1 MIMATREIK
10 TRFRLEGE
18 SEYRRAMKE
27 SADAVKVLA
36 SEQKLAAAEYE
47 ATGDAQQY
55 ASETARILKD
65 QIREQE
71 RAVQAAQ
78 QAVEKLRAAGVDP
91 ADKSMQ
97 QWNTRLNTAKTRL
110 LNMQTQLGKANTDMQ
125 ENKGKLDES
134 EGSAKGF
141 GDQLE
146 RIGKNIDFTAT
157 ITAIENIQ
165 EKIEG
170 VIKTA
175 ARAVKAVWDMETDA
189 GKWADDL
196 KTAASKAGMDVET
209 YQSWQYAS
217 QFIDTEVSTIIS
229 SVTRLEKDLGSENE
243 EIAKAFNQLGV
254 RTREAGGN
262 VRSAT
267 EVFWDVIDA
276 LKGIE
281 DPTRRSILAQKV
293 LGQSWK
299 DLNPLIEEGSKAYQ
313 DLVDE
318 GRKSAAVSEEN
329 VNKLA
334 AMNDAQTDLNA
345 SIQKAKFEA
354 LASLAPTFEKVSNA
368 LKTAVD
374 SLNEFLQSEAGQEAL
389 GNLNEA
395 LSGVIESFLG
405 EDGGKGT
412 FASIVEGASG
422 ALETFNNALQWIQN
436 NGGVVEGIVLGLAA
450 AWGGLEITKSV
461 LTFMQLLQHIPTE
474 KLSSI
479 FGGGAAASS
488 SGAAASSSGAAD
500 AGTSAVSNAVKS
512 ASTAGMSAAADAL
525 LGIGTAAGVTL
536 IALTP
541 AILAEKHLREQTT
554 KTLEGVRES
563 ATKAAE
569 AIGKDAEAA
578 VATVNAAVTALGISK
593 EHYDVFGQGVLADVK
608 EVNEALREAASN
620 TPEQYLSGKTRLLLN
635 RQQEQ
640 GLSGMQED
648 ELLYKIMEEAADSLI
663 NPKAQQATDDLAG
676 TISDA
681 LDDILAIQ
689 EALDETKTPEN
700 IEALYSLIDQIVD
713 NKDLLD
719 SLSESTKD
727 LLGAYYDEES
737 GYGAGSANQFS
748 DAQELLETLMEDL
761 ESAYDRAREEG
772 NNVSGGIADG
782 IQEGQSAIE
791 GAANDAAGGAATGAE
806 ERLSD
811 GSMETIGYNASIGLA
826 NGIISGQDAVINAA
840 TAVAQSAAD
849 TMQSVLDIH
858 SPSRVMMR
866 LGAFTGEG
874 FAKGVEESISRVQ
887 AAASRMAGA
896 AFRAPVEARPQA
908 AAYQAASAPVGASG
922 APGSV
927 SGQQIQ
933 AVIMMDKK
941 TVGYMVAPVVN
952 EAIGAIVQEAR
963 A

>member
-1 MIMATREIK
+1 MATREIK

-47 ATGDAQQY
+47 ATGDAQEY
-55 ASETARILKD
+55 AAETARILRD

-110 LNMQTQLGKANTDMQ
+110 LNMQTQLGKANTDLQ

-141 GDQLE
+141 GDQLD

-157 ITAIENIQ
+157 ITAIDNVK
-165 EKIEG
+165 EKIETLAR
-170 VIKTA
+170 VTVDA
-175 ARAVKAVWDMETDA
+175 AQKIWSAETDA

-196 KTAASKAGMDVET
+196 ATAASKAGIDVET

-217 QFIDTEVSTIIS
+217 EFIDTETSKIS
-229 SVTRLEKDLGSENE
+229 ASITKLEKDLGSESTE
-243 EIAKAFNQLGV
+243 MAKAFNRLGV
-254 RTREAGGN
+254 RTRETSGK
-262 VRSAT
+262 VRDAT

-276 LKGIE
+276 LGKIE
-281 DPTRRSILAQKV
+281 DPTERSIAAQEL

-299 DLNPLIEEGSKAYQ
+299 DLNPLIEAGSKAYK
-313 DLVDE
+313 DLAEE
-318 GRKSAAVSEEN
+318 GRRVAVVSEED
-329 VNKLA
+329 VNKLGA
-334 AMNDAQTDLNA
+334 LNDAQTKMNA
-345 SIQKAKFEA
+345 VWEKTKTEA
-354 LASLAPTFEKVSNA
+354 LAGLAPSFTEISNTLTQAGTA
-368 LKTAVD
+368 LSDFIKSA
-374 SLNEFLQSEAGQEAL
+374 EGQEAL
-389 GNLNEA
+389 ANLNTA
-395 LSGVIESFLG
+395 VSGLLRSFLG
-405 EDGGKGT
+405 EDNGAGT
-412 FASIVEGASG
+412 FKAIVDGAAG
-422 ALETFNNALQWIQN
+422 AIRTFNDVLNWIKD
-436 NGGVVEGIVLGLAA
+436 NGEIVKGIVVGLAG
-450 AWGGLEITKSV
+450 AWATLTISKDV
-461 LTFMQLLQHIPTE
+461 LTVLQLLQHVPLD
-474 KLSSI
+474 KLTAV
-479 FGGGAAASS
+479 FGGGAEKAATGSSIPKAVAQGAAPAVSAGAGASS
-488 SGAAASSSGAAD
+488 VVGSAAGMLATKLLPGAAFVGGSLELGRQLNNAYTEETFGGYNQALEKTDQLLDTTGGKLTHLQELFQTFVEATNEEDPDWLTKMQD
-500 AGTSAVSNAVKS
+500 AW
-512 ASTAGMSAAADAL
+512 
-525 LGIGTAAGVTL
+525 
-536 IALTP
+536 
-541 AILAEKHLREQTT
+541 
-554 KTLEGVRES
+554 
-563 ATKAAE
+563 
-569 AIGKDAEAA
+569 
-578 VATVNAAVTALGISK
+578 
-593 EHYDVFGQGVLADVK
+593 
-608 EVNEALREAASN
+608 
-620 TPEQYLSGKTRLLLN
+620 EQYG
-635 RQQEQ
+635 
-640 GLSGMQED
+640 D
-648 ELLYKIMEEAADSLI
+648 ELLKMFPELENEIHDRM
-663 NPKAQQATDDLAG
+663 
-676 TISDA
+676 DA
-681 LDDILAIQ
+681 FDWMI
-689 EALDETKTPEN
+689 
-700 IEALYSLIDQIVD
+700 
-713 NKDLLD
+713 
-719 SLSESTKD
+719 
-727 LLGAYYDEES
+727 LGAHAAEK
-737 GYGAGSANQFS
+737 
-748 DAQELLETLMEDL
+748 L
-761 ESAYDRAREEG
+761 
-772 NNVSGGIADG
+772 ADG

-963 A
+963 E

>member
-1 MIMATREIK
+1 MAEREIE

-27 SADAVKVLA
+27 SADAIKVLA
-36 SEQKLAAAEYE
+36 SEQKLAAAEFE

-55 ASETARILKD
+55 ATETARILKD

-78 QAVEKLRAAGVDP
+78 KAVEKLKAAGVDP

-97 QWNTRLNTAKTRL
+97 QWNIRLNTAKTRL
-110 LNMQTQLGKANTDMQ
+110 ANMQTQLGKADTALGT
-125 ENKGKLDES
+125 NKEKLDQS
-134 EGSAKGF
+134 DGSAKNF
-141 GDQLE
+141 GDQLD

-157 ITAIENIQ
+157 ITAIDNLKG
-165 EKIEG
+165 KIEG
-170 VIKTA
+170 ILKTA
-175 ARAVKAVWDMETDA
+175 ARVAKGFWDMETDA

-196 KTAASKAGMDVET
+196 ATAASQAGMDVET

-217 QFIDTEVSTIIS
+217 QFIDTEVSKIS
-229 SVTRLEKDLGSENE
+229 STITRLEKDLGSGNK
-243 EIAKAFNQLGV
+243 EIAIAFNRLQVSTRAASGGV
-254 RTREAGGN
+254 RD
-262 VRSAT
+262 AT
-267 EVFWDVIDA
+267 DVFWDVIDA
-276 LKGIE
+276 LHKIE
-281 DPTRRSILAQKV
+281 DPTKRSIYAQQL

-299 DLNPLIEEGSKAYQ
+299 DLNPLIEAGSQAYKDLAKEGLETAT
-313 DLVDE
+313 
-318 GRKSAAVSEEN
+318 VSEEN
-329 VNKLA
+329 VSKLGE
-334 AMNDAQTDLNA
+334 MNDALNKLNS
-345 SIQKAKFEA
+345 SIQKAKFDT
-354 LASLAPTFEKVSNA
+354 LAALAPTFTEVSNA
-368 LKTAVD
+368 LNTAVGA
-374 SLNEFLQSEAGQEAL
+374 LNEFLQSKEGQEAL

-395 LSGVIESFLG
+395 LSGVIKSFLG

-422 ALETFNNALQWIQN
+422 ALETLNNSLKWIQN

-450 AWGGLEITKSV
+450 AWGGLKITKSV

-488 SGAAASSSGAAD
+488 SGAAD
-500 AGTSAVSNAVKS
+500 AGTSAVSNAIKS

-593 EHYDVFGQGVLADVK
+593 EHFDVFGQGVLADVK

-635 RQQEQ
+635 RQQKQ

-663 NPKAQQATDDLAG
+663 NPKTQQATDDLAG

-700 IEALYSLIDQIVD
+700 IEALYSLIDQIVG

-761 ESAYDRAREEG
+761 KSAYDRAREEG

-782 IQEGQSAIE
+782 IQEGQSVIE

-806 ERLSD
+806 ARLAD

-840 TAVAQSAAD
+840 KAVAQSAQD
-849 TMQSVLDIH
+849 TITSLLQIA
-858 SPSRVMMR
+858 SPSRVMAR
-866 LGAFTGEG
+866 LGGYVAQG
-874 FAKGVEESISRVQ
+874 FAEGIDRGINDVERAV
-887 AAASRMAGA
+887 ARMSGA
-896 AFRAPVEARPQA
+896 AFRAPTIAQPQMPRIAQA
-908 AAYQAASAPVGASG
+908 AAPISASG

-927 SGQQIQ
+927 SAQQIQ

-963 A
+963 L